1 MYGKPTARLLLL
13 SLVLSG
19 MCIMTNAL
27 QAEATLRDITR
38 DVQRK
43 VVKIYGAG
51 GLRGLESY
59 QSGSLITPNGHILT
73 AWSYVLDSS
82 VITVVLDDGR
92 HFTAELASA
101 DPRFGIALLKIEAEE
116 LPYFNLDEGVE
127 MEPGDRILS
136 FSNLFGIAAGD
147 EPASVLSGYV
157 SAIAPLEARRSAF
170 PSAYQGPVLI
180 VDAIVN
186 NPGAAGGVL
195 TDQQGHFVG
204 LIGKELRSSRND
216 IWLNYALPVGEIKE
230 PIEDLIAG
238 RSRPVVDPQQEKPQN
253 PLTLAHLGLV
263 LVPNVLDKTPLYIER
278 VEGESLAAEGKLQPD
293 DLIMYIDGTLV
304 SSQDALIEKLS
315 YMDRDQRFSLIVLRN
330 QDLIEITLN
339 ELK

>member
-1 MYGKPTARLLLL
+1 MCGKRTFNLLLL
-13 SLVLSG
+13 VLTLAGLGLGTRS
-19 MCIMTNAL
+19 L

-92 HFTAELASA
+92 HFTAELAGA
-101 DPRFGIALLKIEAEE
+101 DPRFGIALLKIDAEE
-116 LPYFNLDEGVE
+116 LPFFNLDEGVSVQ
-127 MEPGDRILS
+127 PGERILS

-186 NPGAAGGVL
+186 NPGAAGGIL
-195 TDQQGHFVG
+195 TDQSGHFVG

-216 IWLNYALPVGEIKE
+216 IWLNYALPVAEIKE
-230 PIEDLIAG
+230 PIEDLLAG
-238 RSRPVVDPQQEKPQN
+238 RSRPFVDPQQEKPQM

-263 LVPNVLDKTPLYIER
+263 LVPDVLDKTPVYVER
-278 VEGESLAAEGKLQPD
+278 VERDSLAAAGNLQPD
-293 DLIMYIDGTLV
+293 DLIMYVDGTLI
-304 SSQDALIEKLS
+304 SSQDALVEKLS
-315 YMDRDQRFSLIVLRN
+315 YIDRDKVVSLIVLR
-330 QDLIEITLN
+330 DKELIEITLN

>member
-1 MYGKPTARLLLL
+1 MKTARSTNTVLF
-13 SLVLSG
+13 SLVAAWLMFSPS
-19 MCIMTNAL
+19 L
-27 QAEATLRDITR
+27 VQAEATLRDVTR

-43 VVKIYGAG
+43 IVKIYGAG

-59 QSGSLITPNGHILT
+59 QSGSVISADGQILT

-92 HFTAELASA
+92 RFEAKLAAA
-101 DPRFGIALLKIEAEE
+101 DPRFGIALLKIDAEK
-116 LPYFNLDEGVE
+116 LPFFNLDQGVN
-127 MEPGDRILS
+127 PKVGDRILS

-170 PSAYQGPVLI
+170 PSAYHGPVLL

-195 TDQQGHFVG
+195 TDQAGNFAG

-216 IWLNYALPVGEIKE
+216 IWLNYAVPISQLRE
-230 PIEDLIAG
+230 PIEDLVAG
-238 RSRPVVDPQQEKPQN
+238 RSRPIVEPETKKPAM
-253 PLTLAHLGLV
+253 PLTLDHAGLV
-263 LVPNVLDKTPLYIER
+263 LVPNVLDKTPPYVER
-278 VEGESLAAEGKLQPD
+278 IVPGSPAERAKLRPD
-293 DLIMYIDGTLV
+293 DLILYADGTLIP
-304 SSQDALIEKLS
+304 SQSALIEKLS
-315 YMDRDQRFSLIVLRN
+315 YMDQDDVVSLTVLRDG
-330 QDLIEITLN
+330 QLVELTLN
-339 ELK
+339 ELQ

>member
-1 MYGKPTARLLLL
+1 MRGKRTFNRRLLGVVLL
-13 SLVLSG
+13 GLSVCVG
-19 MCIMTNAL
+19 SVH
-27 QAEATLRDITR
+27 AESSLRDITR
-38 DVQRK
+38 EVQRK

-59 QSGSLITPNGHILT
+59 QSGSLISPTGHILT

-92 HFTAELASA
+92 HFTAELAGA
-101 DPRFGIALLKIEAEE
+101 DPRFGIALLKIDAEG
-116 LPYFNLDEGVE
+116 LPFFNLDEGVSRQ
-127 MEPGDRILS
+127 PGDRILS

-195 TDQQGHFVG
+195 TDQAGHFVG
-204 LIGKELRSSRND
+204 LIGKELRSARND

-230 PIEDLIAG
+230 PIEDLLAG
-238 RSRPVVDPQQEKPQN
+238 RSRPIVDPQMEKPQT

-263 LVPNVLDKTPLYIER
+263 LVPDVLDKTPVYVER
-278 VEGESLAAEGKLQPD
+278 VERDSLAAEGKLQPD
-293 DLIMYIDGTLV
+293 DLIMYVDGTLI
-304 SSQDALIEKLS
+304 SSQDELIEKLS
-315 YMDRDQRFSLIVLRN
+315 YLDRDEVVSLIVLR
-330 QDLIEITLN
+330 DKELIEITLH

>member
-1 MYGKPTARLLLL
+1 MSGKHGTQLLLMALVAVCLLFPSQTAR
-13 SLVLSG
+13 G
-19 MCIMTNAL
+19 
-27 QAEATLRDITR
+27 EATLRDVTR

-59 QSGSLITPNGHILT
+59 QSGSLISEKGHVLT

-92 HFTAELASA
+92 HFVAELAAA
-101 DPRFGIALLKIEAEE
+101 DPRFGIALLKIDAEN
-116 LPYFNLDEGVE
+116 LPHFSLDKGVT
-127 MEPGDRILS
+127 PKVGDRILS

-157 SAIAPLEARRSAF
+157 SAVTPLEARRSTF

-195 TDQQGHFVG
+195 TDQQGNFAG
-204 LIGKELRSSRND
+204 LLGKELRSSRND
-216 IWLNYALPVGEIKE
+216 IWLNYAIPIEQLRE
-230 PIEDLIAG
+230 PIEDLLAG
-238 RSRPVVDPQQEKPQN
+238 RSRPIVDPEKEKP
-253 PLTLAHLGLV
+253 LTPITLTHLGLV
-263 LVPNVLDKTPLYIER
+263 LVPDVLDKTPPYVER
-278 VEGESLAAEGKLQPD
+278 VLRDSLAEAAELQPD
-293 DLIMYIDGTLV
+293 DLILYADGTLIP
-304 SSQDALIEKLS
+304 SQKALIEKFS
-315 YMDRDQRFSLIVLRN
+315 YMDRDDLVSLTVLR
-330 QDLIEITLN
+330 DGELVELTLN

>member
-1 MYGKPTARLLLL
+1 MYGKRILNLLWLAFIVGGIDLTAH
-13 SLVLSG
+13 
-19 MCIMTNAL
+19 TL
-27 QAEATLRDITR
+27 QAEATLRDMTR
-38 DVQRK
+38 EVQRK

-59 QSGSLITPNGHILT
+59 QSGSLISPNGHILT

-92 HFTAELASA
+92 HFTAELAGA

-116 LPYFNLDEGVE
+116 LPFFNLDEGVSVQ
-127 MEPGDRILS
+127 PGERILS

-186 NPGAAGGVL
+186 NPGAAGGIL
-195 TDQQGHFVG
+195 TDQAGNFVG

-216 IWLNYALPVGEIKE
+216 IWLNYALPVAEIKE
-230 PIEDLIAG
+230 PIEDLLAG
-238 RSRPVVDPQQEKPQN
+238 RSRPIVDPQKEKPQT

-263 LVPNVLDKTPLYIER
+263 LVPDVLDKTPVYVER
-278 VEGESLAAEGKLQPD
+278 VERDSLAAAGNLQPD
-293 DLIMYIDGTLV
+293 DLIMYVDGTLI
-304 SSQDALIEKLS
+304 SSQDALVEKLS
-315 YMDRDQRFSLIVLRN
+315 YMDRDQVVSLIVLR
-330 QDLIEITLN
+330 DKELIEITLN